1 MDTVSQLQEVQPPWK
16 RLPGGPKDHPVTLP
30 THRGLEVKR
39 LKAPS
44 RSGLTIEGTDPTTT
58 LDIASRTINLLFDT
72 KAAYSTVNP
81 LSGAL
86 SLKSC

>member
-1 MDTVSQLQEVQPPWK
+1 MSQLQEVQPPRK
-16 RLPGGPKDHPVTLP
+16 RLPGGPKDHPVRLP
-30 THRGLEVKR
+30 THRGLELKGP
-39 LKAPS
+39 KAPS
-44 RSGLTIEGTDPTTT
+44 SSGLTIEGTDPRVTF
-58 LDIASRTINLLFDT
+58 DMAGRTINLLFDT